1 MRFLM
6 VLLLSLMSMTAFAQ
20 SGNCDMS
27 QVGNV
32 TVEQKQLLTTICLNA
47 QKSNEPTQSII
58 AQTVNAAKEVATPEN
73 LTQFGRVSREFA
85 EAIGVAAKELGIA
98 ANDFLDTPAGKLT
111 AVVILWKVMGTEAGA
126 ILSYV
131 TSFFVGILL
140 LCILWYFAFKFVKII
155 AYEKIIWEEK
165 AYFFGLMTRRVAK
178 ETHLVDGTEAKANAN
193 VTAGIVY
200 AASSIV
206 TMIISFNM
214 LIP

>member
-6 VLLLSLMSMTAFAQ
+6 VLLLSLMSMTALAQ

-73 LTQFGRVSREFA
+73 LTQFGKISREFA

-111 AVVILWKVMGTEAGA
+111 AVVILWKVMGTEAGEV
-126 ILSYV
+126 LSYFAD
-131 TSFFVGILL
+131 FFVGSLMLI
-140 LCILWYFAFKFVKII
+140 ILWYFAFKLVRTVS
-155 AYEKIIWEEK
+155 YEKLVYVDK
-165 AYFFGLMTRRVAK
+165 PFLFGLMTRRVLMEK
-178 ETHLVDGTEAKANAN
+178 QMILGHENRENMN
-193 VTAGIVY
+193 VTVVITYAIV
-200 AASSIV
+200 SLL
-206 TMIISFNM
+206 TLIIAFN
-214 LIP
+214 LLT